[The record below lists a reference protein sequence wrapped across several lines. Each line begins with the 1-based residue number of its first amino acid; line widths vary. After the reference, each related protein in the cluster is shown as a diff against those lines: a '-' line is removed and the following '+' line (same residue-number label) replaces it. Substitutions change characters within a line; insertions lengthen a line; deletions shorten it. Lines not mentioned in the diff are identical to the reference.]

1 MDKFELIDAMK
12 VQLAQQWIDRIKAGG
27 IHFGISLAVAAVAA
41 VLVFV
46 CWYPYPYRE
55 ISGGRELFL
64 IVVTVDVIL
73 GPLITITVF
82 NRTKPWAVL
91 WRDLAVVGVIQTCA
105 LAYGLWT
112 VFVARPVHL
121 VFEGDRFS
129 VVHAVELVPELA
141 AKAPPTVVALPL
153 LGPTLLSLRP
163 YRDGNE
169 KADVTLAALSGFPV
183 ASHTE
188 LWQPYAM
195 AREQVL
201 KAAKPVADLKLR
213 FKPQVTAIDAIVAST
228 GRQPE
233 SLSYLPMSGRKSFW
247 TVLIDA
253 QTAEVLAFMPL
264 DSF

>member
-1 MDKFELIDAMK
+1 MQ
-12 VQLAQQWIDRIKAGG
+12 VQLAAQWRDRLRAGG

-64 IVVTVDVIL
+64 IVVTVDVVL
-73 GPLITITVF
+73 GPLITLAVF

-91 WRDLAVVGVIQTCA
+91 WRDLAVVAVIQSCA

-129 VVHAVELVPELA
+129 VVHAIDVPAQLLD
-141 AKAPPTVVALPL
+141 KAPPAVVALPL
-153 LGPTLLSLRP
+153 LGPTILSLRS

-169 KADVTLAALSGFPV
+169 QADVTLAALAGFPV
-183 ASHTE
+183 AAHVE
-188 LWQPYAM
+188 LWQPYAL

-201 KAAKPVADLKLR
+201 KAAKPVANLKAR
-213 FKPQVTAIDAIVAST
+213 FQPQAAAIDAAIAST
-228 GRQPE
+228 GRKPE
-233 SLSYLPMSGRKSFW
+233 SLLYLPMGGRKSFW

-253 QTAEVLAFMPL
+253 QTADVLAFMPL